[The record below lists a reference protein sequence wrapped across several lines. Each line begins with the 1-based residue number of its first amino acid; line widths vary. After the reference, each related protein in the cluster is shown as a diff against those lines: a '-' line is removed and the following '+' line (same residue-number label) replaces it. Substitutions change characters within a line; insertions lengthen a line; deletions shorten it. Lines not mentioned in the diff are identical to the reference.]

1 MEDAPAADVPDTP
14 LEEPALEDVQLAL
27 QAIQNDG
34 VAKKPVGYIIA
45 KTQRG
50 AFRRLHFGGGC
61 KRIPGEHYLDW
72 EELGDRVPAPHEF
85 NARCLHCFPADKA
98 ETKAK
103 EEKEASDVGSASSS
117 DEAVEFPESA
127 EASAQG

>member
-1 MEDAPAADVPDTP
+1 MSDTP

-27 QAIQNDG
+27 QAIQDDG
-34 VAKKPVGYIIA
+34 VAKKPEGYIIA

-72 EELGDRVPAPHEF
+72 EELGARVPAAHEF
-85 NARCLHCFPADKA
+85 NARCLHCFPADKP

-103 EEKEASDVGSASSS
+103 EVAEVSDVGSGSSS
-117 DEAVEFPESA
+117 DSGIEPP
-127 EASAQG
+127 EASSQG